1 MILIKENEI
10 TGQSTPQQDD
20 QKKEEREK
28 IDGIKRELKDLI
40 EYKNEDDAIS
50 PLYNVYTL
58 LNELGKKLEWPVTS
72 SSHAQWPQM
81 SIEQKM
87 SLLFEIKHKTAAT
100 DAKSLSMSALNK
112 QISFY
117 GLAFFFHKLIEFH
130 SYSTSTLI
138 LVPLFD
144 TTNSTSPSSKPI
156 VIECCDEPSPILEN
170 CLANLVFT
178 LELWRKFNQHKEW
191 MTIITKCLNNSKS
204 DGIGYYK
211 NFVADYYNS
220 YLLGLS
226 GTAAAGLGL
235 NWTNVAALPLKRR
248 LSALAYLFI
257 NEKASFKVIIST
269 I

>member
-1 MILIKENEI
+1 
-10 TGQSTPQQDD
+10 
-20 QKKEEREK
+20 
-28 IDGIKRELKDLI
+28 
-40 EYKNEDDAIS
+40 
-50 PLYNVYTL
+50 
-58 LNELGKKLEWPVTS
+58 
-72 SSHAQWPQM
+72 
-81 SIEQKM
+81 M
-87 SLLFEIKHKTAAT
+87 SLLFEIKHKSAAA

-144 TTNSTSPSSKPI
+144 ANSTSSSSSSSSKPI
-156 VIECCDEPSPILEN
+156 VIECCAEPSPILES

-226 GTAAAGLGL
+226 GTAATALGL

-257 NEKASFKVIIST
+257 NEKASFKVIIT
-269 I
+269 TTY